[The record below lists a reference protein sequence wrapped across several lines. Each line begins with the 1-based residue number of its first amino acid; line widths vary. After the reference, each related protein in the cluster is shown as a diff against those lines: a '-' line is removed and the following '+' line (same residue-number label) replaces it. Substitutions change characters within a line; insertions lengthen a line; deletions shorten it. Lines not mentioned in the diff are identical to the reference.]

1 MGNTAK
7 LAIPYPAPNDLVT
20 NGATAMQALA
30 EGVDSKLGGAWIDYT
45 PAILPA
51 ACTINRARYRQVGN
65 TVDVQVSI
73 ALTAAP
79 GVHMFVGLPVPMAAY
94 YNDDVTVGQ
103 GDGYDVST
111 PANGQNTS
119 VKISTNGAT
128 PAVSVFAF
136 YSGGA
141 QYWAPTIP
149 FLWASGDVLRFC
161 ARYEVR

>member
-1 MGNTAK
+1 MGSTAK
-7 LAIPYPAPNDLVT
+7 LAIPYPEPGGLVT
-20 NGATAMQALA
+20 NGAADMKAIADAVEAKLA
-30 EGVDSKLGGAWIDYT
+30 APWVDYV

-51 ACTINRARYRQVGN
+51 ACTINRARYRRVGN
-65 TVDVQVSI
+65 TVDVQVSL

-79 GVHMFVGLPVPMAAY
+79 AVHMFVGLPVAMTAY
-94 YNDDVTVGQ
+94 FNDDVTVGQ

-136 YSGGA
+136 YSGGP

-149 FLWASGDVLRFC
+149 FVWASGDVLRFC